1 MSQKI
6 VEAVTVS
13 CNDRDNK
20 NYDSLQ
26 LVSNNVDIYCER
38 FFKDGKNKL
47 IPFLNL
53 NKYNSVIISHGT
65 SIQWN
70 RGLWLQSL
78 SSGTLTLMSQHL
90 ALISMLL
97 MINSLVCVCPHMFEH
112 SFFKKTVRCWS
123 KQSNCLIMMLWH
135 KDLCPDCVQ
144 STLDGIPI
152 LLGLHWFRTKS
163 MTKIYKIK
171 LEEMKDWENYPFH
184 EYSHMKKVGCFSFFS
199 VKEGAMPW

>member
-70 RGLWLQSL
+70 RGL
-78 SSGTLTLMSQHL
+78 
-90 ALISMLL
+90 
-97 MINSLVCVCPHMFEH
+97 
-112 SFFKKTVRCWS
+112 
-123 KQSNCLIMMLWH
+123 
-135 KDLCPDCVQ
+135 
-144 STLDGIPI
+144 
-152 LLGLHWFRTKS
+152 
-163 MTKIYKIK
+163 
-171 LEEMKDWENYPFH
+171 
-184 EYSHMKKVGCFSFFS
+184 
-199 VKEGAMPW
+199 